1 MKQHTQFSTD
11 FGADLAHEHYHLM
24 PRRSISTL
32 FGHLKAAPV
41 ASVPSRPKAMAIP
54 AEELEAM
61 LLKAIPRYRWTAD
74 DVVKDGLSGNSL
86 EKHVGPSK
94 RIRNLMVQTPHFDPS
109 TSLKR

>member
-1 MKQHTQFSTD
+1 
-11 FGADLAHEHYHLM
+11 M

-41 ASVPSRPKAMAIP
+41 VSVPTSRPKAMAMP

-74 DVVKDGLSGNSL
+74 DVVKDGVAWKFLGKTCETLQNPKESGISWFKTLMSILQLPQKIDQSL
-86 EKHVGPSK
+86 EIPS
-94 RIRNLMVQTPHFDPS
+94 FS
-109 TSLKR
+109 